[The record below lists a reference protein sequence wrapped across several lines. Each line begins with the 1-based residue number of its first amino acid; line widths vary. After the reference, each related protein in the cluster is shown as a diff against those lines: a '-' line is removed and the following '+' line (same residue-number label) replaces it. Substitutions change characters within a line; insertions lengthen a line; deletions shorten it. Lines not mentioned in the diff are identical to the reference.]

1 MTDEPGRDSD
11 PAEAVDPPGGVPV
24 EGSASEA
31 DERLSG
37 LEAFAALQRHL
48 AATSFNALA
57 ATQRAI
63 ERSAALQDFAAAQ
76 DAIVKS
82 FARSIDFASLTAT
95 LKMLDTTAERVGAAA
110 KQWSDSLSKSI
121 NLPALRDALAS
132 SAPLIDLSAM
142 SQALAGVSQ
151 QVDLLRQLAE
161 SITVRL
167 PEIDVARWLDEADR
181 WIPVNLR
188 SLQDLDVVATV
199 ALDEGIPLSWV
210 PRAEIVVCL
219 VKADGPQARL
229 RILTERR
236 DDILDD
242 CEAALSS
249 SSHEWAVQ
257 CRNAIEALRLG
268 VDGPAQSHAS
278 NIIDSIV
285 LALLGD
291 RSRAVELAQDDFADQ
306 PLRLAAE
313 NLTLRPLF
321 RALIIWWPN
330 SGTPPPDQFARHPT
344 SHAVGQSGV
353 FDPLYAVIAVMLA
366 TSLTVQYEPSRR
378 PVLVVSAR

>member
-1 MTDEPGRDSD
+1 MTDEPGGVTD
-11 PAEAVDPPGGVPV
+11 PAEAVDPPGGDPV
-24 EGSASEA
+24 DASASER
-31 DERLSG
+31 DEPLSG
-37 LEAFAALQRHL
+37 LETFAALQRHL
-48 AATSFNALA
+48 AATSFTALA

-63 ERSAALQDFAAAQ
+63 KQSAALQDFATAQ
-76 DAIVKS
+76 DAIAKS

-95 LKMLDTTAERVGAAA
+95 LKTLDASAERVGALA
-110 KQWSDSLSKSI
+110 KQWSDSLSKAI
-121 NLPALRDALAS
+121 NLTALRDALAS

-142 SQALAGVSQ
+142 GQPLAGVSP
-151 QVDLLRQLAE
+151 QVDLLRQFAE
-161 SITVRL
+161 SITASR
-167 PEIDVARWLDEADR
+167 PEIDVARWIDEGDR
-181 WIPVNLR
+181 WIPMNLR
-188 SLQDLDVVATV
+188 SLQDLDVVAAV

-219 VKADGPQARL
+219 IEADGSQARL
-229 RILTERR
+229 RVLTERR

-257 CRNAIEALRLG
+257 CRSAIEALRLG

-278 NIIDSIV
+278 NIVDSIV

-291 RSRAVELAQDDFADQ
+291 RSRAVERAQHDFADQ
-306 PLRLAAE
+306 PFRLAAE

-321 RALIIWWPN
+321 RALTSWWPN
-330 SGTPPPDQFARHPT
+330 SGTPPPEQFARHPT

-353 FDPLYAVIAVMLA
+353 FNPLYALIAIMLA
-366 TSLTVQYEPSRR
+366 TSLTVQYEPSRPR
-378 PVLVVSAR
+378 PA